1 MAHVFATLSVT
12 LMLILLTLVFYVL
25 VSRLYAFIYR
35 WMRETILKAAAK
47 RRALLLL
54 SLALGAP
61 IIGLVSVFA
70 FILPSFFAFPSLYEH
85 CHVSVCGPHVPDYFQ
100 SSNYIFALAALVSTL
115 VGFSLFVF
123 FRQQRRLENQIQCLI
138 ELLCN
143 EQSVHNDYLHTIN
156 SEYPLLMN
164 AGLISPRI
172 IMSSKTKSQLGAEA
186 LQLILMYELI
196 RCKRYDNLRSMIG
209 KIFTII
215 WPNSVRKIFLKDLS
229 NANHEVARQI
239 LSKKKNNLHNLQC
252 LPEPQEIS
260 GLPIYVRQLIKSYAN
275 EQEQEQKQKPAHSIL
290 LNPVSFMLFTVHYL
304 LLMIALTSLTHY
316 LSDVFL

>member
-1 MAHVFATLSVT
+1 MAYVFATLSVT

-35 WMRETILKAAAK
+35 WMRETILKAEAK

-54 SLALGAP
+54 LLALGAP

-85 CHVSVCGPHVPDYFQ
+85 CHASVCGPHVPDYFQ
-100 SSNYIFALAALVSTL
+100 SSNYIFALVALVSTL

-123 FRQQRRLENQIQCLI
+123 FGQQRRLENQIQCLI

-143 EQSVHNDYLHTIN
+143 EQSIHKSIHNDYLHTIN

-215 WPNSVRKIFLKDLS
+215 WPNSLRKIFLNDLS
-229 NANHEVARQI
+229 NANHGVARQI
-239 LSKKKNNLHNLQC
+239 VSNKKSKLNNLQC
-252 LPEPQEIS
+252 LPKPQEVS
-260 GLPIYVRQLIKSYAN
+260 GLPIYVRQLVTSYGN
-275 EQEQEQKQKPAHSIL
+275 EQEQSTGHSIL
-290 LNPVSFMLFTVHYL
+290 LNPLSFALVAVHYL
-304 LLMIALTSLTHY
+304 MLMIALTSLTHY
-316 LSDVFL
+316 LSDIFL

>member
-1 MAHVFATLSVT
+1 MAYVFATLSVT

-35 WMRETILKAAAK
+35 WVRETILKTEAK

-54 SLALGAP
+54 LLALGAP
-61 IIGLVSVFA
+61 IISLVSVFA

-100 SSNYIFALAALVSTL
+100 SSNYIFALVALVSTL

-164 AGLISPRI
+164 AGLISPRVI
-172 IMSSKTKSQLGAEA
+172 ISSKTKSQLGVEA
-186 LQLILMYELI
+186 VQLILMYELI
-196 RCKRYDNLRSMIG
+196 RCKRYDNLRNMIG

-215 WPNSVRKIFLKDLS
+215 WPNSLRKVFLNDLS
-229 NANHEVARQI
+229 DANHEVARQI
-239 LSKKKNNLHNLQC
+239 LSVKNNRLYDFQC
-252 LPEPQEIS
+252 LPEPHETS
-260 GLPIYVRQLIKSYAN
+260 GLPSYV
-275 EQEQEQKQKPAHSIL
+275 KQL
-290 LNPVSFMLFTVHYL
+290 LNSYRSEKRIVSRAFY
-304 LLMIALTSLTHY
+304 AA
-316 LSDVFL
+316 

>member
-1 MAHVFATLSVT
+1 MAYVFATLSVT

-35 WMRETILKAAAK
+35 WMRETILKTEAK

-54 SLALGAP
+54 ILALGAP
-61 IIGLVSVFA
+61 IISLVSVFA
-70 FILPSFFAFPSLYEH
+70 FILPSFFAFPNLYEH
-85 CHVSVCGPHVPDYFQ
+85 CHASVCGPHVPDYFQ

-138 ELLCN
+138 ELLCK
-143 EQSVHNDYLHTIN
+143 EQSIHKSIHNDYLHTIN

-164 AGLISPRI
+164 TGLISPRI

-215 WPNSVRKIFLKDLS
+215 WPNSLRKIFLNDLS

-239 LSKKKNNLHNLQC
+239 LSNKKSRLNNLQC
-252 LPEPQEIS
+252 LSKPQEVS
-260 GLPIYVRQLIKSYAN
+260 GLPIYVRQLITSYGN
-275 EQEQEQKQKPAHSIL
+275 EQEQSPGHSIL
-290 LNPVSFMLFTVHYL
+290 LNP
-304 LLMIALTSLTHY
+304 
-316 LSDVFL
+316 